1 MDDGPFA
8 QAMDRIRLI
17 GRLFFLIRLEGQF
30 PREYGSLIVSSTL
43 QTYKDFYELCG
54 AFCGAAGENV
64 GACAYQVC
72 SSILRKKARLFMAG
86 LMALQLQVNRSSV
99 VLFVLTPHRKAAK
112 CPSE

>member
-1 MDDGPFA
+1 MVFGLLRIMESADNFDAG
-8 QAMDRIRLI
+8 IRLI

-64 GACAYQVC
+64 GACAYHVW
-72 SSILRKKARLFMAG
+72 SILKISLRSL
-86 LMALQLQVNRSSV
+86 LEEVN
-99 VLFVLTPHRKAAK
+99 LLT
-112 CPSE
+112 

>member
-64 GACAYQVC
+64 GACAYHVW
-72 SSILRKKARLFMAG
+72 SILKISLRSLLEEVSL
-86 LMALQLQVNRSSV
+86 LM
-99 VLFVLTPHRKAAK
+99 
-112 CPSE
+112 